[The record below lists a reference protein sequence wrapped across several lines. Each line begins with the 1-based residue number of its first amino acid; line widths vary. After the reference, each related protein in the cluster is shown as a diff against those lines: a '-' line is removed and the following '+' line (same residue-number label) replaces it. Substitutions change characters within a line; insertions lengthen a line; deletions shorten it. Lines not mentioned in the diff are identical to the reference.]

1 MNSTTRTAYV
11 EDFLHHQISKL
22 HSRETCWHQS
32 GVGGLLALLR
42 ANLSETQSWNSSFVS
57 GGPYTLNATGNLFTI
72 DFVKKNF
79 VVNTVDQDTF
89 VTLTYVHALCMI
101 IAFFLVYPIILL
113 MESSTVLCDL
123 INRPVA
129 KHTVQKWESV
139 FRVFIFTPL
148 VIAGLVAGI
157 IAMGSSDHFRTE
169 HGVLGLVTVV
179 FSGFVSLLFFFG
191 FFFDSRL
198 RRTARGLKW
207 LQNIK
212 YFDMFVCQV
221 ILMLSGFVLT
231 DGFDDLTVMGLCY
244 IQISLAW
251 AVSIGMIAAFVWNSA
266 MVLMTAQWFLVR
278 RARPGSGESV
288 VNSNNRMWR
297 LVRFRR
303 RQPRREPIEA
313 EDSYEMGASSETSET
328 SETCSQHRQ
337 GPGAM
342 L

>member
-1 MNSTTRTAYV
+1 MNSTARTAYV
-11 EDFLHHQISKL
+11 EQFLKHEVSKL
-22 HSRETCWHQS
+22 HTRETCWHQS

-42 ANLSETQSWNSSFVS
+42 ANLSESKSWNSSYVS
-57 GGPYTLNATGNLFTI
+57 GGPYTFNATGNLFTV
-72 DFVKKNF
+72 DLATKHFD
-79 VVNTVDQDTF
+79 VNTVDQDTF
-89 VTLTYVHALCMI
+89 ITLTYVHALCMI

-123 INRPVA
+123 INKPVA
-129 KHTVQKWESV
+129 KHTVRKWESV
-139 FRVFIFTPL
+139 LRAFVFTPL

-169 HGVLGLVTVV
+169 HGVIGLVTVV
-179 FSGFVSLLFFFG
+179 FAGFASLLYFFDFFFG
-191 FFFDSRL
+191 SRMG
-198 RRTARGLKW
+198 RTPMGMRW

-231 DGFDDLTVMGLCY
+231 DGFDDLSVMGLCY

-251 AVSIGMIAAFVWNSA
+251 AVSLGMIAAFVWNSA

-278 RARPGSGESV
+278 RARPGGGGGIA
-288 VNSNNRMWR
+288 NANNRMWR

-303 RQPRREPIEA
+303 RRHQPSPEPTQ
-313 EDSYEMGASSETSET
+313 SYEMGSSSETSET
-328 SETCSQHRQ
+328 SETCGR
-337 GPGAM
+337 GRTEAGAV